1 MQIKLSAPF
10 SPLICVFTPLMTP
23 SRPIWD
29 LFCRVIDNHGDLGVA
44 VRLARQ
50 LAQHGHGVRLWVD
63 EPSALTWMAPDL
75 AQLPLAGNHPAATWP
90 ADHGIR
96 VLPWSAASDA
106 ECLRNLAPAT
116 VWAELF
122 GCELPE
128 AFVAH
133 GAAHAHTPAQRP
145 VWLNLEYLSAEA
157 YVARSHG
164 LPSHIG
170 AGPATSWTKWF
181 FYPGFTP
188 DTGGLLR
195 AGPDAPAGAAI
206 EDPSGPGDQ
215 PARVRTT
222 LFCYEPPGLQPW
234 LAAMQDPSALPL
246 DWLVMPGRPTHFFAQ
261 ALALPSQPEPSSA
274 FAPIAGTPHRFRL
287 LPHMT
292 QPAFDAT
299 LAAADIN
306 FVRGEDSL
314 VSGLRSGKP
323 LIWHIYPQDDQAHH
337 DKLRAFLQWLDAP
350 PTLVDMHLSWNGL
363 HAKAPPVLTAAVLA
377 EWQACFAAASSRL
390 ANQAD
395 LVQQLLAFVQAKQAG
410 ARKSSV

>member
-1 MQIKLSAPF
+1 
-10 SPLICVFTPLMTP
+10 MTTSQP
-23 SRPIWD
+23 VWD

-75 AQLPLAGNHPAATWP
+75 AAQLPCAGDHAAAPRPANHS
-90 ADHGIR
+90 IR
-96 VLPWSAASDA
+96 VLPWSFASNA
-106 ECLRNLAPAT
+106 EWLQALPLAS
-116 VWAELF
+116 VWVELF
-122 GCELPE
+122 GCELPD

-133 GAAHAHTPAQRP
+133 GVAHAQTPAQRP
-145 VWLNLEYLSAEA
+145 IWLNLEYLSAEG
-157 YVARSHG
+157 YVAKSHG
-164 LPSHIG
+164 LPSHVG
-170 AGPATSWTKWF
+170 AGPAKSWTKWF
-181 FYPGFTP
+181 YYPGFTP

-206 EDPSGPGDQ
+206 DEAPRPGDQ
-215 PARVRTT
+215 QARVRTT

-234 LAAMQDPSALPL
+234 LSAMQDPSALPL

-261 ALALPSQPEPSSA
+261 ALALPSAPQPTHA

-287 LPHMT
+287 LPHMA

-299 LAAADIN
+299 LAAADLN

-323 LIWHIYPQDDQAHH
+323 LIWHIYPQDDHAHH
-337 DKLRAFLQWLDAP
+337 AKLRAFLQWLDAP
-350 PTLVDMHLSWNGL
+350 PSLVDMHLSWNGV
-363 HAKAPPVLTAAVLA
+363 HTNTPPVLTATVLA
-377 EWQACFAAASSRL
+377 EWQACFTAARSRL
-390 ANQAD
+390 ASQAD
-395 LVQQLLAFVQAKQAG
+395 LAQQLLAFVLAKQAG
-410 ARKSSV
+410 ARQSSV